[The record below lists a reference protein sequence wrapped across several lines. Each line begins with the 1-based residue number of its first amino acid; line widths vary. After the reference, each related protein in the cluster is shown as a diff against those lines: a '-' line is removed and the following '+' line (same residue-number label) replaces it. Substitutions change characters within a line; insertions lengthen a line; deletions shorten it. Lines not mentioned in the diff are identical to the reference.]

1 MIALRKRFGSL
12 VAVHRRR
19 HGWTQQ
25 DLADRAGMSPDMIS
39 RIETGGSGA
48 RFNTIEKL
56 AAALGVDPA
65 AFFLVDA
72 RSGELRRPLIELTN
86 TLASL
91 TDKDLAWVS
100 ELLATALKTRK

>member
-1 MIALRKRFGSL
+1 MALRKRFGSL

-25 DLADRAGMSPDMIS
+25 DLAERTGMSPDMIS

-56 AAALGVDPA
+56 AAALAVDPA
-65 AFFLVDA
+65 AFFMVDG
-72 RSGELRRPLIELTN
+72 RSADLRRPLIDITT

-91 TDKDLAWVS
+91 NENDLAWVS
-100 ELLATALKTRK
+100 ELLATALKARR

>member
-1 MIALRKRFGSL
+1 MMALRKRFGSL

-19 HGWTQQ
+19 LGWTQQ
-25 DLADRAGMSPDMIS
+25 DLAERTGMSPDMIS

-56 AAALGVDPA
+56 AAALEVDPA
-65 AFFLVDA
+65 AFFLVNA
-72 RSGELRRPLIELTN
+72 GSGDLRRPLLDLTT

-91 TDKDLAWVS
+91 TDNDLAWVT
-100 ELLATALKTRK
+100 ELLAIALKARK

>member
-1 MIALRKRFGSL
+1 MALRKRFGSL

-25 DLADRAGMSPDMIS
+25 DLAERTGMSPDMIS

-56 AAALGVDPA
+56 ASALEVDPA
-65 AFFLVDA
+65 AFFVVDA
-72 RSGELRRPLIELTN
+72 RSGDLRRPLIDLTT
-86 TLASL
+86 TLAAL
-91 TDKDLAWVS
+91 PDTDLDWIS
-100 ELLATALKTRK
+100 ELLASALKGRR